1 MLYNFGIF
9 PMTSFIDLVMYQ
21 YGHEQCTPGHIFGP
35 AARNHFVFHYVV
47 SGTGKLYSE
56 DTEGNDL
63 EFTVRTGEGFLLI
76 PGQVTTYVA
85 DKRLPW
91 EYMWIECD
99 GLRVKELLEM
109 AGFSR
114 NSLIYHAHSRE
125 LMLKMANEMKYI
137 TENGDEPAL
146 HLIGHLY
153 LFFDYLLR
161 SATRKRYETGSKLR
175 DFYIKEAL
183 SYIEKNYR
191 NDISVEDIAKNTGL
205 NRSYFGRIF
214 RDAIGESPQHFL
226 LSYRMIKAAELLKL
240 TELPIASVAEAVGY
254 ENALHFSRAF
264 KNYYGSSP
272 RSWRSVNRVPKVS
285 DTFGK

>member
-1 MLYNFGIF
+1 MLYSFGIF

-21 YGHEQCTPGHIFGP
+21 YGHEQCTPGHSFGP

-47 SGTGKLYSE
+47 SGTGKLYST
-56 DTEGNDL
+56 DAEGNDL
-63 EFTVRTGEGFLLI
+63 ELSVKSGEGFLLI
-76 PGQVTTYVA
+76 PGQVTTYIA
-85 DKRLPW
+85 DQRLPW
-91 EYMWIECD
+91 EYIWIEFD
-99 GLRVKELLEM
+99 GLRVKQQLEM

-114 NSLIYHAHSRE
+114 NSPAYRAHSRE
-125 LMLKMANEMKYI
+125 LSQKMAEEMKYI
-137 TENGDEPAL
+137 AENGTEPPL

-161 SATRKRYETGSKLR
+161 SATRKKFETGSNLR

-191 NDISVEDIAKNTGL
+191 NNISVEDIAKNSGL

-214 RDAIGESPQHFL
+214 RDTVGKSPQHFL

-240 TELPIASVAEAVGY
+240 TDLPVSSVAEAVGY

-264 KNYYGSSP
+264 KNYYNSSP
-272 RSWRSVNRVPKVS
+272 RAWRAENRM
-285 DTFGK
+285 T

>member
-63 EFTVRTGEGFLLI
+63 ECTVRTGEGFLLI

-91 EYMWIECD
+91 EYMWIEFD

-109 AGFSR
+109 AEQAVRDDNARFGLDTQFQSCRGAGSESGRDREMDENLPNPPENMRTSGNVPESAVREDLPAPEPREEISSSRVTEKKNIDIDIIMSPFLNLSLYQAGYPLISDIRFLSEERDYEDVTLKFSHEKHGSGR
-114 NSLIYHAHSRE
+114 QDPVI
-125 LMLKMANEMKYI
+125 
-137 TENGDEPAL
+137 P
-146 HLIGHLY
+146 
-153 LFFDYLLR
+153 LR
-161 SATRKRYETGSKLR
+161 TGTGRSFRRLR
-175 DFYIKEAL
+175 FC
-183 SYIEKNYR
+183 
-191 NDISVEDIAKNTGL
+191 
-205 NRSYFGRIF
+205 
-214 RDAIGESPQHFL
+214 
-226 LSYRMIKAAELLKL
+226 
-240 TELPIASVAEAVGY
+240 
-254 ENALHFSRAF
+254 
-264 KNYYGSSP
+264 
-272 RSWRSVNRVPKVS
+272 
-285 DTFGK
+285 